1 MNAKIELIKD
11 IIATVSLIIKLEVDG
26 EILDTQQ
33 NLIDFLNEA
42 GFRTVRGLEF
52 TKMSFRQMIGRLT
65 DEERADVLSEFSAQ
79 EHYDMVNAMIGP
91 RSATVDYA

>member
-1 MNAKIELIKD
+1 MNPKLELIKD
-11 IIATVSLIIKLEVDG
+11 IVATVSLIIKLGVDG

-42 GFRTVRGLEF
+42 GFRTVRGMEF

-65 DEERADVLSEFSAQ
+65 IEERQEILSEFSAQ
-79 EHYDMVNAMIGP
+79 EAYEMANAMLGP
-91 RSATVDYA
+91 RGDVDFA

>member
-1 MNAKIELIKD
+1 MNAKLELIKD
-11 IIATVSLIIKLEVDG
+11 IVATVSLIIKLEVDG

-65 DEERADVLSEFSAQ
+65 PAERIEILSEFSAQ
-79 EHYDMVNAMIGP
+79 EHYEMLNAMLGP
-91 RSATVDYA
+91 RGDVDYA

>member
-1 MNAKIELIKD
+1 MNAKLELVKD
-11 IIATVSLIIKLEVDG
+11 IIATVSLLIKLEVEG

-52 TKMSFRQMIGRLT
+52 TKMSFRQMVGRLT
-65 DEERADVLSEFSAQ
+65 DEERAEVLTEFSAQ
-79 EHYDMVNAMIGP
+79 EHYEMLNAMMGP
-91 RSATVDYA
+91 RGHVDFA